1 MMQRFIVLAI
11 CAASLMATSLFATD
25 WKPAAGPLMTRWAK
39 DVTPANAHREYPRP
53 QLVRRE
59 WENLNGLWDYAI
71 KPKTEDRPSAYE
83 GSILVPFPVESA
95 LSGVMRRVGP
105 DDRLWY
111 RRTISVPKTWG
122 TKRVLLHFDAVDWE
136 ATVWIDGKQIGVHR
150 GGYSPFTFDVTDA
163 VSPDRTNELVVGVWD
178 PSDAGTQPRGKQ
190 TNKPQGIWYTP
201 SSGIWQTVW
210 LEPVV
215 KTYFQDLVFQPGGA
229 PNSVILTVTSPDA
242 AVALP
247 IEVDIFD
254 RPPESNGTP
263 AKIASGAGTSAIP
276 LVLTVPSDLT
286 TYWTPDTPQVY
297 GATVRLFSADHKQLL
312 DEVQSYFALRNIDAL
327 PGANDRVTRIRL
339 NNRPVFLIGPLDQ
352 GFWPDGLYTA
362 PTDEALRSDL
372 EVTKRLGFNMVRKHV
387 KIEPARWYYWCDRL
401 GLLVFQDMPSGD
413 KSARE
418 TTSSDNSA
426 EAQTWIGRKAEITRS
441 PESAKQFEAELL
453 DLIASRRQ
461 FPSIIGWVPFNEG
474 WGQFDTVGNVRTIKE
489 HDARRLVTPASG
501 WNDFPVGDIHDIH
514 SYPGPAAP
522 KGDPTRAAVL
532 GEFGGLGLPIP
543 EHLWMSGGKNWGYRK
558 YKTRDELTAAYLNLA
573 AKLAPLVESRL
584 SAAVYT
590 QTTDVETEVNG
601 LMTYDRAMIKM
612 DPDKLYQANRSL
624 IELSNRLPQ

>member
-1 MMQRFIVLAI
+1 MLAERFILRFGKMECRPFPLRLPMMHRLSFASI
-11 CAASLMATSLFATD
+11 CICSLFATSVSGAD

-39 DVTPANAHREYPRP
+39 DVSPTNAHREYPRP

-83 GSILVPFPVESA
+83 GSILVPFPVESS

-111 RRTISVPKTWG
+111 RRTISVPKAWG
-122 TKRVLLHFDAVDWE
+122 TRRVLLHFDAVDWE

-150 GGYSPFTFDVTDA
+150 GGYSPFAFDVTDS
-163 VSPDRTNELVVGVWD
+163 VSPDRAHELVVGVWD

-215 KTYFQDLVFQPGGA
+215 KTHFQDIVFQPGGA

-247 IEVDIFD
+247 IEVDLFD

-263 AKIASGAGTSAIP
+263 AKIASAAGTSVIP
-276 LVLTVPSDLT
+276 LVLTVPSDVT
-286 TYWTPDTPQVY
+286 TYWTPDTPQLY
-297 GATVRLFSADHKQLL
+297 GATVRLFSADHKQVL

-327 PGANDRVTRIRL
+327 PGTNDRVTRIRL

-387 KIEPARWYYWCDRL
+387 KVEPARWYYWCDRL

-426 EAQTWIGRKAEITRS
+426 EAELDWSKAEITALAR
-441 PESAKQFEAELL
+441 
-453 DLIASRRQ
+453 
-461 FPSIIGWVPFNEG
+461 IG
-474 WGQFDTVGNVRTIKE
+474 
-489 HDARRLVTPASG
+489 
-501 WNDFPVGDIHDIH
+501 
-514 SYPGPAAP
+514 
-522 KGDPTRAAVL
+522 
-532 GEFGGLGLPIP
+532 
-543 EHLWMSGGKNWGYRK
+543 
-558 YKTRDELTAAYLNLA
+558 
-573 AKLAPLVESRL
+573 
-584 SAAVYT
+584 
-590 QTTDVETEVNG
+590 
-601 LMTYDRAMIKM
+601 
-612 DPDKLYQANRSL
+612 
-624 IELSNRLPQ
+624 

>member
-1 MMQRFIVLAI
+1 
-11 CAASLMATSLFATD
+11 
-25 WKPAAGPLMTRWAK
+25 
-39 DVTPANAHREYPRP
+39 
-53 QLVRRE
+53 
-59 WENLNGLWDYAI
+59 
-71 KPKTEDRPSAYE
+71 
-83 GSILVPFPVESA
+83 
-95 LSGVMRRVGP
+95 
-105 DDRLWY
+105 
-111 RRTISVPKTWG
+111 
-122 TKRVLLHFDAVDWE
+122 
-136 ATVWIDGKQIGVHR
+136 
-150 GGYSPFTFDVTDA
+150 
-163 VSPDRTNELVVGVWD
+163 
-178 PSDAGTQPRGKQ
+178 
-190 TNKPQGIWYTP
+190 
-201 SSGIWQTVW
+201 
-210 LEPVV
+210 
-215 KTYFQDLVFQPGGA
+215 
-229 PNSVILTVTSPDA
+229 
-242 AVALP
+242 
-247 IEVDIFD
+247 
-254 RPPESNGTP
+254 
-263 AKIASGAGTSAIP
+263 
-276 LVLTVPSDLT
+276 
-286 TYWTPDTPQVY
+286 
-297 GATVRLFSADHKQLL
+297 
-312 DEVQSYFALRNIDAL
+312 
-327 PGANDRVTRIRL
+327 
-339 NNRPVFLIGPLDQ
+339 
-352 GFWPDGLYTA
+352 
-362 PTDEALRSDL
+362 
-372 EVTKRLGFNMVRKHV
+372 MVRKHV